1 MDTIL
6 DRIIGFFSP
15 RAYADRIA
23 ARGRAAVIRDQLR
36 TFQGA
41 TKGRRGKNWG
51 DYAEDDPNLPVN
63 MAIRT
68 LRNRSRAL
76 YNNNPYA
83 RKAINTIALN
93 VVGKGIRPAPQ
104 AQSQRQADRIKREW
118 RAWANGTD
126 CDFNGRSHFYAL
138 QLQAMRTM
146 ALSGECLIVRRRNA
160 SKTLPFQLQVLE
172 GDHLDANKNSVDML
186 SVTSGNQQGGY
197 TVQGVEFDEEGRRV
211 AYWIYDRPPS
221 NSVSKS
227 LNSKR
232 IPAED
237 VIHLYEETRPGQVR
251 GVPFLA
257 ASLLRLRDFDDYE
270 DAQLMRQKVAAS
282 FSVFVT
288 QDASPTGL
296 ANSSD
301 EVLERIEP
309 GIIER
314 LAPGEQVSFAS
325 PPPADG
331 YEEYTRRV
339 LQGIAAGSGASY
351 EAVSGDLSKVNFSSG
366 RMGWLEAWKQAE
378 HWQHNVFIP
387 LFCGRVWDW
396 FNEAL
401 QQAGFSRSY
410 IAAEWTPQG
419 RYMIDPAKEIK
430 GITAG
435 IASGLQSWSDA
446 VRQQGSDPETMLEQM
461 KEDARK
467 LEQAGLKFD
476 WTHAD
481 DDEEPDDGE

>member
-1 MDTIL
+1 MKDN
-6 DRIIGFFSP
+6 IIDSFIRYLSP
-15 RAYADRIA
+15 SAYAKRLE
-23 ARGRAAVIRDQLR
+23 ARTRAQLIREQVR

-41 TKGRRGKNWG
+41 TKGRRGANWG
-51 DYAEDDPNLPVN
+51 DYAEDDPNLPIN
-63 MAIRT
+63 MALRT

-83 RKAINTIALN
+83 RKAINTISLN
-93 VVGKGIRPAPQ
+93 VVGKGIRPAPKGDS
-104 AQSQRQADRIKREW
+104 ANESEGIKTIW
-118 RAWANGTD
+118 RNWANSKA
-126 CDFNGRSHFYAL
+126 CDFNGRNHFYSL

-146 ALSGECLIVRRRNA
+146 ALSGEALIVRRRNG
-160 SKTLPFQLQVLE
+160 SNQIPFQLQVLE
-172 GDHLDANKNSVDML
+172 GDHLDANKNSVDVL
-186 SVTSGNQQGGY
+186 SLTGGAQSGGY
-197 TVQGVEFDEEGRRV
+197 TVHGVEFDEDGRRV

-221 NSVSKS
+221 SSVSKS

-237 VIHLYEETRPGQVR
+237 VIHLFEETRPGQVR

-270 DAQLMRQKVAAS
+270 DAQLMRQKVAAC

-288 QDASPTGL
+288 QDQSPTGL
-296 ANSSD
+296 SATD
-301 EVLERIEP
+301 TEALERVEP

-314 LAPGEQVSFAS
+314 LSPGEQVSFAS
-325 PPPADG
+325 PPPAEG
-331 YEEYTRRV
+331 YDEYTRRV
-339 LQGIAAGSGASY
+339 LQGISAGVGASY
-351 EAVSGDLSKVNFSSG
+351 ESVTGDLSGVNFSSG

-387 LFCGRVWDW
+387 IFCQSVWEW

-401 QQAGFSRSY
+401 QQAGLSASF
-410 IAAEWTPQG
+410 IEAEWTPQG

-435 IASGLQSWSDA
+435 ISSGLNSWSNA
-446 VRQQGSDPETMLEQM
+446 VREQGHDPETLLQQM
-461 KEDARK
+461 QEDREK
-467 LEQAGLKFD
+467 MEGAGVAFD
-476 WTHAD
+476 WSHEPEG
-481 DDEEPDDGE
+481 EEGE